1 MDHIKDIRRL
11 LVRPRHW
18 WQIVLAIFIALAIAS
33 VVSQVTLWLIL
44 PFGVVLYVGQVL
56 FEASPPTRVKILILS
71 AVAGVVACV
80 GSTLTGWHDPLHY
93 KLSLDDATYYVQ
105 AKAIA
110 EAWHRHF
117 YPVLHAKGSEP
128 YFIGS
133 LHTGYQRLLAAIF
146 LLVGPNFRFGIYM
159 NVIAVC
165 LIPIFAYRATWILLS
180 SCGNEADTGAL
191 EKGAL
196 FAALLGAVYP
206 AYGFWSSWLLKDVIL
221 AVLFAMSTSALLDLS
236 RSHHRP
242 EFYAF
247 AAVALTSLGLFRV
260 YAALSVMMGAIVHVL
275 AVIPR
280 KWTVALVL
288 SLTLS
293 VVITSYSDAGGL
305 FLSQLLYSLG
315 ALLPE
320 SVKTTPD
327 SLLYFAQGIPR
338 LLLAPYAWVK
348 ARGPAPMYELYP
360 AMWVLYLVG
369 YPMCILGFRELLR
382 RNVRP
387 AAIPLI
393 AWFSSALILL
403 MAYGGDAPRQRLY
416 MDFVVF
422 VLAGCGIMAKRRFLT
437 FLLCYT
443 VIAIFAA
450 IQLLTLHQ
458 RV

>member
-1 MDHIKDIRRL
+1 M
-11 LVRPRHW
+11 
-18 WQIVLAIFIALAIAS
+18 ALATAS
-33 VVSQVTLWLIL
+33 LVTPVALWIIPLL
-44 PFGVVLYVGQVL
+44 GVVLYVGQIL
-56 FEASPPTRVKILILS
+56 YEASPATRVKILILS
-71 AVAGVVACV
+71 AVGGVVAFV

-110 EAWHRHF
+110 EAWRQHF

-128 YFIGS
+128 YYIGS

-146 LLVGPNFRFGIYM
+146 FLVGPSFRFGICM
-159 NVIAVC
+159 NIIAVC

-191 EKGAL
+191 EKGAF
-196 FAALLGAVYP
+196 FAALLAAIYP
-206 AYGFWSSWLLKDVIL
+206 AYGYWSSWLLKYVIL
-221 AVLFAMSTSALLDLS
+221 AVLYAISTTVLLDLK
-236 RSHHRP
+236 RSPKRL

-260 YAALSVMMGAIVHVL
+260 YSALSVMMGAIVYVL
-275 AVIPR
+275 AIIPR

-288 SLTLS
+288 SLALS
-293 VVITSYSDAGGL
+293 IIITSYSDSGGL

-315 ALLPE
+315 TLLPE
-320 SVKTTPD
+320 SVKTIPD

-348 ARGPAPMYELYP
+348 AHGPAPMYELYP

-369 YPMCILGFRELLR
+369 YPMCLLGFLELFR
-382 RNVRP
+382 RNVRL

-422 VLAGCGIMAKRRFLT
+422 VLAGCGILAKRRHLA

-443 VIAIFAA
+443 IIAIFAA
-450 IQLLTLHQ
+450 IQLLTLHR